1 MSRLHLKYGFVAEQ
15 DRLSS
20 SADALSVTEPATGSK
35 SRTKGNLYLIV
46 ASPIAGGRSR
56 DATAMVADTIRREY
70 YYDESAGIPICLQKA
85 LRSADRRLRGRE
97 GHGAAPGSIGIALAV
112 IRGTELYV
120 VTAGP
125 VDAYL
130 VRAARLLM
138 PEHDPGPGLPAGDV
152 LRVDVWRGDFAIG
165 DSLLLVSRDL
175 TEVVGTEELK
185 NAVVTLHPQSAVEH
199 LHHLFV
205 ASGGEGSD
213 AVLAIES
220 SEAAAP
226 RAENRLVPVAAPQ
239 EVAASGHGM
248 TAISGGAAASTM
260 ADRAYGAR
268 EAVGNAVAG
277 LTERVADL
285 IPGRRRQYRRITPHV
300 SRRESQ
306 RRAAVA
312 FLAFL
317 GVLLVLG
324 LVVAFLPRGSETPV
338 GRVNAGEAAF
348 TSGQDL
354 ARQVLDDDLITDD
367 PERALTLLRQA
378 WREVDS
384 AAGTGVPASRVAPL
398 RARIAGGLD
407 RLYGTHRMAGT
418 VLARV
423 TGEGPHDPR
432 DLVRGPDAAAY
443 VLDREARTVS
453 RVDPVSGASAVII
466 TAGDGSGEG
475 IGTPMM
481 LATGGPDLVVADD
494 RGGLWRWRPSDQAG
508 NGTLGPLIV
517 AGDVE
522 WGDDVVDI
530 GTFLLAGEEEA
541 YNLYV
546 ADPSSDQI
554 LRYQPTGDG
563 SGFSAPTDYLAAATE
578 DVASIRQMY
587 IDGDIYTLTAGSA
600 ARHESGQRR
609 DYELEPPPDAS
620 DLRPGREYR
629 YLDGVGARREGRLY
643 VWDAKHGRLVVFEK
657 ETGAYIEQWIPAA
670 GSPPLSDLRGIYV
683 VQPES
688 PAVPEGTE
696 PVVPPPTV
704 YWLTAQALIRAD
716 LVDAPPTPAAS
727 PSPRGPQLSAPPDD
741 GPGATPD
748 RTRRPRRSPRPAP

>member
-46 ASPIAGGRSR
+46 ASSIMGGRSR

-85 LRSADRRLRGRE
+85 FRSADRRLRGRE
-97 GHGAAPGSIGIALAV
+97 GHGAAPGSIGVALAV
-112 IRGTELYV
+112 IRGGELYV
-120 VTAGP
+120 ATAGP

-138 PEHDPGPGLPAGDV
+138 PEHQPGAGLPAGDG
-152 LRVDVWRGDFAIG
+152 LRVDVWRGDFAVG

-220 SEAAAP
+220 SEASAP
-226 RAENRLVPVAAPQ
+226 RAENRLVPVAAAQ
-239 EVAASGHGM
+239 ESDARGM
-248 TAISGGAAASTM
+248 TALTGGAVASTM
-260 ADRAYGAR
+260 AGRAMGAR
-268 EAVGNAVAG
+268 ETVGNAVAS
-277 LTERVADL
+277 LSERVADL

-300 SRRESQ
+300 SQRESQ

-338 GRVNAGEAAF
+338 RRVNAGEAAF
-348 TSGQDL
+348 TSAQGLVQQ
-354 ARQVLDDDLITDD
+354 ALDDDLITDD
-367 PERALTLLRQA
+367 PERALVLLRQA
-378 WREVDS
+378 WEEVDS
-384 AAGTGVPASRVAPL
+384 AGETGVPASRVAPL
-398 RARIAGGLD
+398 RDRIAGGLD

-418 VLARV
+418 VLARIE
-423 TGEGPHDPR
+423 GAGPHDPR
-432 DLVRGPDAAAY
+432 DLVAGPDGAAY
-443 VLDREARTVS
+443 VLDRETRTVS
-453 RVDPVSGASAVII
+453 RVDPVSGAAAVIV

-481 LATGGPDLVVADD
+481 LATGGPDLLIADI
-494 RGGLWRWRPSDQAG
+494 RGGLWRWRPSDEVG

-530 GTFLLAGEEEA
+530 GTFLLAGEAEA

-563 SGFSAPTDYLAAATE
+563 SGFSAPTDYLAADTE
-578 DVASIRQMY
+578 DVSSFRQMY
-587 IDGDIYTLTAGSA
+587 IDGDIYALTAESA
-600 ARHESGQRR
+600 VRHESGQRR
-609 DYELEPPPDAS
+609 DFELAPPPDGT
-620 DLRPGREYR
+620 DLRPGKDYR
-629 YLDGVGARREGRLY
+629 YFDGVGLRREGRLY
-643 VWDAKHGRLVVFEK
+643 VWDAEHGRLVVFEK
-657 ETGAYIEQWIPAA
+657 ETGAYVEQWIPAK

-683 VQPES
+683 VQPET
-688 PAVPEGTE
+688 PPVPEDTE
-696 PVVPPPTV
+696 PVVAPPTV
-704 YWLTAQALIRAD
+704 YWLTVDALIRAE
-716 LVDAPPTPAAS
+716 LVDAPDRPAAS
-727 PSPRGPQLSAPPDD
+727 PSPGGPGVSPPPDD
-741 GPGATPD
+741 EPAASPE